1 MHKEYAPDAI
11 EEFVKA
17 KKQEKSAIKGV
28 WKLLGVLA
36 LLLII
41 YVVLLYTGLI

>member
-1 MHKEYAPDAI
+1 MHKESTPDAI

-17 KKQEKSAIKGV
+17 KKQEKSAIKGI
-28 WKLLGVLA
+28 WKLLGVLS

-41 YVVLLYTGLI
+41 YLILLYTGLI